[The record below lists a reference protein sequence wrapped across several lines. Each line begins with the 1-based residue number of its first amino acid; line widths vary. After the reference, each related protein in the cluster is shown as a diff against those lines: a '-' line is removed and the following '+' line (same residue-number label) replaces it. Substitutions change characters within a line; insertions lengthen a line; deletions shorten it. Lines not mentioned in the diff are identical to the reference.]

1 MNGPTSIA
9 AGPMAP
15 ALARLRDAPP
25 SAALRGVLWALL
37 ALVGTALAW
46 SVLGRLDIVASAGGK
61 LVPGGYLKIVQ
72 PAEPGVIDEILVAD
86 GARVQ
91 AGDLLMR
98 MNATVAGADHRSIV
112 AELGRRRL
120 ELRRIDAELV
130 GAAWTTSAGDA
141 AGFDAA
147 QLAAVRAQHEANR
160 RALADALEQERATLQ
175 RTRAE
180 LAGAT
185 EQRDKLLKV
194 LPMYRE
200 QETAYRDLFRQGFAG
215 RLMQLDKERE
225 LIEKERDLA
234 AAGHAIA
241 AAQATIA
248 QSERRTAQI
257 ESGWRQRLQAERI
270 EALGQ
275 VARLEQELAKSDH
288 RGRQLELRAPHDG
301 VVQDL
306 ATHTRGT
313 VVQPGTVLMSLVPDT
328 EPLLAEVWLRNA
340 DIGFV
345 APGQPVRLK
354 LAAYAFQKYGLLEGR
369 IAQVSADASDPQARS
384 GAGAPAAAR
393 DAAAAAAADSGPVF
407 KVQVALDTQQLL
419 GRGEPMRLA
428 PGMAV
433 TAEIHQGTRSVLEY
447 LLSPIQRVA
456 QEAGRER

>member
-1 MNGPTSIA
+1 
-9 AGPMAP
+9 
-15 ALARLRDAPP
+15 
-25 SAALRGVLWALL
+25 
-37 ALVGTALAW
+37 
-46 SVLGRLDIVASAGGK
+46 
-61 LVPGGYLKIVQ
+61 
-72 PAEPGVIDEILVAD
+72 
-86 GARVQ
+86 
-91 AGDLLMR
+91 
-98 MNATVAGADHRSIV
+98 
-112 AELGRRRL
+112 
-120 ELRRIDAELV
+120 
-130 GAAWTTSAGDA
+130 
-141 AGFDAA
+141 
-147 QLAAVRAQHEANR
+147 VRAQHDANR

-175 RTRAE
+175 RARAE
-180 LAGAT
+180 LAGAS
-185 EQRDKLLKV
+185 EQRDKLAKV

-200 QETAYRDLFRQGFAG
+200 QEAAYRDLQRQGFAG
-215 RLMQLDKERE
+215 RLMQMDKERE

-234 AAGHAIA
+234 GAGHTIA
-241 AAQATIA
+241 AAQATIT
-248 QSERRTAQI
+248 QSERRLAQI
-257 ESGWRQRLQAERI
+257 ESGWRQRLQVERI

-288 RGRQLELRAPHDG
+288 RGRQLELRASHDG

-313 VVQPGTVLMSLVPDT
+313 VVQPGTVLMNLVPDT

-369 IAQVSADASDPQARS
+369 IAQVSADASDPVAR
-384 GAGAPAAAR
+384 GAAGPAAR
-393 DAAAAAAADSGPVF
+393 DSAAADAADSGPVF
-407 KVQVALDTQQLL
+407 KVQVSLDSQQLL